1 MKTLKKWLTWFTN
14 SSGTAVA
21 GTTREPIAHP
31 DAPPLAPLLT
41 TRPRPRT
48 GARAEVL
55 RDMADGAEPHRL
67 KHKTGNSKISVF
79 TRNLVIF
86 CHEKQINPD

>member
-1 MKTLKKWLTWFTN
+1 MTS

-31 DAPPLAPLLT
+31 DVPPLAPLLT

-48 GARAEVL
+48 GVREDVL
-55 RDMADGAEPHRL
+55 NDMAEGAEPQRL
-67 KHKTGNSKISVF
+67 EKKINSHNSYLELPLAV
-79 TRNLVIF
+79 
-86 CHEKQINPD
+86 KQVCSE

>member
-1 MKTLKKWLTWFTN
+1 MTS

-31 DAPPLAPLLT
+31 DVPPLAPLLT

-48 GARAEVL
+48 GVRAEV
-55 RDMADGAEPHRL
+55 RNDMADGADPQRL
-67 KHKTGNSKISVF
+67 KSKKENTSPYSVMLHF
-79 TRNLVIF
+79 
-86 CHEKQINPD
+86 PDTSTL

>member
-1 MKTLKKWLTWFTN
+1 MTS

-48 GARAEVL
+48 GVRADVL
-55 RDMADGAEPHRL
+55 NDMAEGAEPQRL
-67 KHKTGNSKISVF
+67 EEKINSHNSYSELPLAV
-79 TRNLVIF
+79 
-86 CHEKQINPD
+86 KQACPDVLYIVLK